1 MSDFQTIPFPTTL
14 RLSGLRLSAKSATI
28 KKVHDFATMT
38 EPPFFR
44 DGGSAAFYLVI
55 WKKVSGWLF
64 WQIVG
69 GSMCGKVYF

>member
-1 MSDFQTIPFPTTL
+1 
-14 RLSGLRLSAKSATI
+14 
-28 KKVHDFATMT
+28 MT